1 MANRHEHYQ
10 SNTRL
15 ITHDAR
21 NLVSTDQSP
30 NEISSTEI
38 PPRRRTRRGEKL
50 FPKKEFPEFHP
61 NSARPLCPK
70 IFTWPSV
77 IATWKSGPIGRGKE
91 KKKESEELT
100 ARNRRLIIG
109 DWRWIGDAIE
119 KKEFREGGGDYG
131 VTTESLVMK
140 QRIPSLAGRTK
151 WCVVTRATWG
161 CHAAREKDDRKED
174 WKRNR
179 NGKKQLEGIKGERER
194 EELEEK
200 SKKSIQAKGVKIR
213 ITLNWDTS
221 LSEGY
226 FKKGNWIP
234 SWNTNYF
241 SGIVFEKGGGWNA
254 ER

>member
-61 NSARPLCPK
+61 NSARPLCPS

-91 KKKESEELT
+91 KKKRSEET
-100 ARNRRLIIG
+100 DGQKSTFNRRGLAL
-109 DWRWIGDAIE
+109 DW
-119 KKEFREGGGDYG
+119 
-131 VTTESLVMK
+131 
-140 QRIPSLAGRTK
+140 GRD
-151 WCVVTRATWG
+151 
-161 CHAAREKDDRKED
+161 REK
-174 WKRNR
+174 
-179 NGKKQLEGIKGERER
+179 GI
-194 EELEEK
+194 
-200 SKKSIQAKGVKIR
+200 
-213 ITLNWDTS
+213 
-221 LSEGY
+221 
-226 FKKGNWIP
+226 
-234 SWNTNYF
+234 
-241 SGIVFEKGGGWNA
+241 
-254 ER
+254 

>member
-61 NSARPLCPK
+61 NSARPLCPR

-77 IATWKSGPIGRGKE
+77 IATWKSGPIGQGKE

-100 ARNRRLIIG
+100 ARNRRLIVG

-119 KKEFREGGGDYG
+119 KKEFREGAGDYG
-131 VTTESLVMK
+131 VTLAVMK
-140 QRIPSLAGRTK
+140 QRTPLSGRSNE
-151 WCVVTRATWG
+151 VVRCNS
-161 CHAAREKDDRKED
+161 CHLRMPRRE
-174 WKRNR
+174 
-179 NGKKQLEGIKGERER
+179 GER
-194 EELEEK
+194 
-200 SKKSIQAKGVKIR
+200 
-213 ITLNWDTS
+213 
-221 LSEGY
+221 
-226 FKKGNWIP
+226 
-234 SWNTNYF
+234 
-241 SGIVFEKGGGWNA
+241 
-254 ER
+254 

>member
-61 NSARPLCPK
+61 NSARPLCPR

-100 ARNRRLIIG
+100 ARNRRLIVG

-131 VTTESLVMK
+131 VTLAVMK
-140 QRIPSLAGRTK
+140 QRTPLSGRSNE
-151 WCVVTRATWG
+151 VVR
-161 CHAAREKDDRKED
+161 CNSRHSKMPRRE
-174 WKRNR
+174 
-179 NGKKQLEGIKGERER
+179 GER
-194 EELEEK
+194 
-200 SKKSIQAKGVKIR
+200 
-213 ITLNWDTS
+213 
-221 LSEGY
+221 
-226 FKKGNWIP
+226 
-234 SWNTNYF
+234 
-241 SGIVFEKGGGWNA
+241 
-254 ER
+254 